1 MSFKSCI
8 VIIFISLISVQASAE
23 DLLKG
28 YSTEKASHS
37 MKCWTSGVW
46 TTYDIIGDNIVVNKK
61 AKIPISQ
68 NQGTIFAG
76 KSIDKD
82 ANGEPLNLVLIFDYP
97 NRTVTQKINYIA
109 EDVKHIRAEDRFDC
123 N

>member
-1 MSFKSCI
+1 MTLKSYI
-8 VIIFISLISVQASAE
+8 AIIFISLISIPVSAE

-28 YSTEKASHS
+28 YSTEKPSHS
-37 MKCWTSGVW
+37 MKCWTNGVW

-61 AKIPISQ
+61 AKVPISQ

-82 ANGEPLNLVLIFDYP
+82 VNGEPLNLVLIFDYP

-109 EDVKHIRAEDRFDC
+109 EDVKHIRSEDRFDC

>member
-1 MSFKSCI
+1 
-8 VIIFISLISVQASAE
+8 
-23 DLLKG
+23 
-28 YSTEKASHS
+28 
-37 MKCWTSGVW
+37 MKCWTNGVW
-46 TTYDIIGDNIVVNKK
+46 TTYDIIGDNIVVNKN
-61 AKIPISQ
+61 AKVPISQ

-82 ANGEPLNLVLIFDYP
+82 VNGEPLNLVLIFDYP